1 MDGMA
6 TIFNKEKL
14 LTVGEVS
21 RRSGVAVSAIHFYET
36 KNLLKSTRSS
46 SNHRLFSRREL
57 RVLALIKVAQKLG
70 FSLEEIQLAFKDLP
84 VDRIPNRQDWE
95 KISSAWQIALQE
107 KIQLAIRMSNQLN
120 TCIGCGC
127 LSLTD
132 CPLRNPNDRFG
143 TRGKGPLLLLEEC

>member
-1 MDGMA
+1 MS
-6 TIFNKEKL
+6 TIFNKEAL
-14 LTVGEVS
+14 LTVGELS
-21 RRSGVAVSAIHFYET
+21 RRSGVAISAIHFYET

-70 FSLEEIQLAFKDLP
+70 FSLEEIQIAFKDLP
-84 VDRIPNRQDWE
+84 MNRTPNRQDWE

-107 KIQLAIRMSNQLN
+107 KIQLAIRMNDQLN

-132 CPLRNPNDRFG
+132 CPLRNPEDSCGAQG
-143 TRGKGPLLLLEEC
+143 TGPQLLLEED